1 MDGRRRQTYFH
12 DFYNYAGLA
21 RSVWLYS
28 TPQLH
33 VTDVT
38 VVTDF
43 DGDRPGRVEYRV
55 GQSDAR

>member
-28 TPQLH
+28 TPRRTS
-33 VTDVT
+33 TDVT
-38 VVTDF
+38 VVT
-43 DGDRPGRVEYRV
+43 GLRRRHRVGRVPGRDV
-55 GQSDAR
+55 GCR